1 MSCGV
6 VAELLWG
13 CRGVVESW
21 SCHEVVV
28 ELSWSCHEVVVELS
42 WGCRGVVVRLS
53 WSCRGVVVRLSWS
66 CRGVVVRLSWSCRE
80 VIVELSWGYRGVV
93 VRLSWGCRGVVVEW
107 TPRKNSRGGVDGRL
121 GSHGGRAVGGD
132 QKNGLPRCGAA
143 PGRDTG
149 PDHTRRQAIVEF

>member
-80 VIVELSWGYRGVV
+80 VIVELSWGYRE
-93 VRLSWGCRGVVVEW
+93 VVVELSWSGHRGRTVAVEW
-107 TPRKNSRGGVDGRL
+107 TDDWEVTEEELLEATKRMASRDVVPRPDGILGRITRVGRPSWSFSR
-121 GSHGGRAVGGD
+121 
-132 QKNGLPRCGAA
+132 
-143 PGRDTG
+143 
-149 PDHTRRQAIVEF
+149 